1 MQRLQQQ
8 LAGAVTSLEKGEAGI
23 VECLRNINAVVSV
36 HQLIEKQDEKDR
48 LSIALVGVREQHR
61 DEVKELQQG
70 RRSPL

>member
-23 VECLRNINAVVSV
+23 VECLRNINAVVSA